1 METIIL
7 LHPFPLDS
15 RFWDRVRE
23 PLSTHADLLVP
34 DLPGWGGSPLPT
46 TDPSLDAVAT
56 EVVRLLD
63 DRGLDRVTVVAA
75 ALGGY
80 VLMALLRL
88 APERVARAV
97 FTGTQAVA
105 DSDQALATRAEIAH
119 RASTEQG
126 LSWLADV
133 MIPALLTREDPDLRR
148 IIEDQSPETVAWY
161 AKAMA
166 ARPDARETLRALDL
180 DALVIHGAH
189 DPIMPATV
197 AKDIAH
203 LTNAPLHLIDG
214 AAHLPAFETP
224 QAFLDLVLPWLKK
237 H

>member
-23 PLSTHADLLVP
+23 PLSTHAELLAP

-46 TDPSLDAVAT
+46 TEPSLDTVAA

-80 VLMALLRL
+80 VLMAMLRL
-88 APERVARAV
+88 APERVSRAV

-105 DSDQALATRAEIAH
+105 DSEQARATRAEVVR
-119 RASTEQG
+119 RASAEQG
-126 LSWLADV
+126 LSWLADF
-133 MIPALLTREDPDLRR
+133 MIPNLLTAEDPELRQ

-180 DALVIHGAH
+180 DALVVHGGQ
-189 DPIMPATV
+189 DPIMAAAV
-197 AKDIAH
+197 AEDIGH
-203 LTNAPLHLIDG
+203 LTNAPVHFVDG
-214 AAHLPAFETP
+214 AAHLPAFERP
-224 QAFLDLVLPWLKK
+224 EAFLDLVVPWLTK